1 MDPLATWEKI
11 LLGLFAVVLV
21 VWLGPGLKSA
31 FRQSE
36 AQQEK
41 DWKAVIVPLLLVLL
55 FVLLLISMV

>member
-21 VWLGPGLKSA
+21 VWMGPGLKSA
-31 FRQSE
+31 FQRSE

-55 FVLLLISMV
+55 FVLLLISLV